1 MDKINIFKNIKEYIT
16 KDTQAK
22 NESKKTVVVIRIILI
37 SLMVYFLANIVVGN
51 VLSDI
56 TDIRNL
62 IFFACF
68 AIAFI
73 GLFACTYY
81 FRTRP
86 VYWIFNI
93 AMLIFIVV
101 ILVLFG
107 WNVGVQ
113 HFLIVMLMLNF
124 FSVYNR
130 HKQKF
135 VVALLLCVVRLILFH
150 IFYGR
155 EPFLPI
161 PSSINSSLQ
170 TINTIAIFWCLSVI
184 AYVFSKDGQEMES
197 KLVEYNIQL
206 EQQANTDKLTGLY
219 NRRKAWDYLE
229 SLTEGKHTHSFS
241 LCICDIDWFK
251 KVNDTYGHDVGD
263 EVLKGIASIFA
274 EEMQGKDMV
283 ARWGGEEFLLV
294 FPDTNGDHAYTRLEH
309 IRSRIK
315 DLKVQKGDVE
325 VRVTMTFG
333 LAEYNYN
340 GGFEATIKDADRK
353 LYRGK
358 EEGRDRIV
366 Y

>member
-1 MDKINIFKNIKEYIT
+1 MSGENVFANIKDFIT

-37 SLMVYFLANIVVGN
+37 SIMIYFLANIIVGN

-62 IFFACF
+62 IFFTGF
-68 AIAFI
+68 VFGFI
-73 GLFACTYY
+73 GIYACSYY
-81 FRTRP
+81 FKTP
-86 VYWIFNI
+86 VVFWLFNI

-135 VVALLLCVVRLILFH
+135 AVATLLCAVRLILFH

-155 EPFLPI
+155 DPFLPL
-161 PSSINSSLQ
+161 PSSVNSSLQ

-197 KLVEYNIQL
+197 KLVEYNAQL

-229 SLTEGKHTHSFS
+229 QLTLGKHHHNFS

-251 KVNDTYGHDVGD
+251 RVNDTYGHDFGD
-263 EVLKGIASIFA
+263 EVLKAIAAIFA

-283 ARWGGEEFLLV
+283 ARWGGEEFLMV
-294 FPDTNGDHAYTRLEH
+294 FLDTNGDYAYTKLEH

-315 DLKVQKGDVE
+315 GLTVQKGDVE
-325 VRVTMTFG
+325 IGVTMTFG
-333 LAEYNYN
+333 LSEYDYS

>member
-1 MDKINIFKNIKEYIT
+1 MDKTNIVESVKDFIT

-37 SLMVYFLANIVVGN
+37 SIMIYFFANIVVGN
-51 VLSDI
+51 VLSSI
-56 TDIRNL
+56 TDVRNL
-62 IFFACF
+62 LFFTGCMVG
-68 AIAFI
+68 FI
-73 GLFACTYY
+73 GIYACTY
-81 FRTRP
+81 FLRTRL
-86 VYWIFNI
+86 VFWIFNI
-93 AMLIFIVV
+93 AMFVFIAV

-124 FSVYNR
+124 FSAYNK

-135 VVALLLCVVRLILFH
+135 VVATLLCIVRLILFQ

-155 EPFLPI
+155 EPFLPL
-161 PSSINSSLQ
+161 PSGINTTLQ

-184 AYVFSKDGQEMES
+184 AYIFSKDGQEMES
-197 KLVEYNIQL
+197 KLVEYNMQL
-206 EQQANTDKLTGLY
+206 EKQANTDKLTGLY

-229 SLTEGKHTHSFS
+229 QLTDGKHMHNFS

-263 EVLKGIASIFA
+263 EVLKGIATIFA

-294 FPDTNGDHAYTRLEH
+294 FPDTNGDHAYSKLEH

-315 DLKVQKGDVE
+315 ALKVQKGDVE
-325 VRVTMTFG
+325 INVTMTFG
-333 LAEYNYN
+333 LAEYDCG
-340 GGFEATIKDADRK
+340 GGFEATIKNADRK

-358 EEGRDRIV
+358 EEGRDRII

>member
-1 MDKINIFKNIKEYIT
+1 
-16 KDTQAK
+16 
-22 NESKKTVVVIRIILI
+22 
-37 SLMVYFLANIVVGN
+37 
-51 VLSDI
+51 
-56 TDIRNL
+56 
-62 IFFACF
+62 
-68 AIAFI
+68 
-73 GLFACTYY
+73 
-81 FRTRP
+81 
-86 VYWIFNI
+86 
-93 AMLIFIVV
+93 
-101 ILVLFG
+101 
-107 WNVGVQ
+107 
-113 HFLIVMLMLNF
+113 MLNF

-135 VVALLLCVVRLILFH
+135 AVATLLCAVRLILFH

-155 EPFLPI
+155 DPFLPL
-161 PSSINSSLQ
+161 PSSVNSSLQ

-197 KLVEYNIQL
+197 KLVEYNAQL

-229 SLTEGKHTHSFS
+229 QLTLGKHHHNFS

-263 EVLKGIASIFA
+263 EVLKGIAAIFA

-283 ARWGGEEFLLV
+283 ARWGGEEFLMV
-294 FPDTNGDHAYTRLEH
+294 FPDTNGDYAYTKLEH

-315 DLKVQKGDVE
+315 ALKVQKGDVE
-325 VRVTMTFG
+325 VSVTMTFG
-333 LAEYNYN
+333 LAEYDYN

-358 EEGRDRIV
+358 EEGRDRII